1 MSKKWKSLHQIN
13 FALRDIQ
20 ATLKIWQGKKE
31 WDDPYIVKLYKEFDE
46 LIVLK
51 QKMQNKEV

>member
-1 MSKKWKSLHQIN
+1 MSKKWKNLHEIN

-20 ATLKIWQGKKE
+20 ATLKVWQGEKE
-31 WDDPYIVKLYKEFDE
+31 WDDPYIVKLYREFDE

-51 QKMQNKEV
+51 QKKYNKEV